1 MSGFKFAAVF
11 MFSFMVSCFGQYYGG
26 IQSVVE
32 EELEDYGSVN
42 LLDFGSNLAS
52 LGSY

>member
-1 MSGFKFAAVF
+1 MSGFTLSGVF
-11 MFSFMVSCFGQYYGG
+11 MLSFMVSCFGQYYGG

-52 LGSY
+52 LGSC